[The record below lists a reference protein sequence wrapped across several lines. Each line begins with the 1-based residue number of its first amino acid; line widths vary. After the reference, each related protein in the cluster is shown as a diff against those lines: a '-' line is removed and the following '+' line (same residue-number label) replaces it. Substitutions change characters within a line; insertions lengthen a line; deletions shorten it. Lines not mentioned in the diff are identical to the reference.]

1 MFISRALRR
10 NPPVDEC
17 VRGGREGVYDLV
29 LVPQVK
35 EETATSSFLQDAPAA
50 LCRELP
56 WLELRTTGAFLLMV
70 LLITL
75 PWFSITFLC

>member
-1 MFISRALRR
+1 MSWSWSWADIDQRLVREVKGVREKVERASRNR

-35 EETATSSFLQDAPAA
+35 EETAARNTRHRILCFL
-50 LCRELP
+50 E
-56 WLELRTTGAFLLMV
+56 E
-70 LLITL
+70 
-75 PWFSITFLC
+75 

>member
-1 MFISRALRR
+1 MSARRLVGKMERASRNR

-35 EETATSSFLQDAPAA
+35 EETAARNTRHRILCFL
-50 LCRELP
+50 E
-56 WLELRTTGAFLLMV
+56 E
-70 LLITL
+70 
-75 PWFSITFLC
+75 

>member
-35 EETATSSFLQDAPAA
+35 EETATSSFLQDP
-50 LCRELP
+50 C
-56 WLELRTTGAFLLMV
+56 
-70 LLITL
+70 
-75 PWFSITFLC
+75 